1 MSEKFNQGGTNMRKS
16 AIITGVLLLVF
27 AFAGQSWGF
36 FYSATDIFNGTTPG
50 AVVTSGT
57 ALATKNT
64 NIGTI
69 AVGTAG
75 GFVPGEIDNSTIG
88 AGSNEWIRVT
98 FNTPQYISSIQLAFL
113 YPTTGG
119 YGDTVNEQARMI
131 TNLGFDTL
139 QATGLAT
146 AAWSGSGSY
155 LNLEAA
161 LNPAG
166 GVWEITNPYTG
177 TPVNY
182 IEFRADNLP
191 GGTGSADSDYSI
203 VSVAG
208 RAVPEPLTMLLL
220 GLGLVGLAGARRFK
234 K

>member
-1 MSEKFNQGGTNMRKS
+1 MKRSFVALG
-16 AIITGVLLLVF
+16 ALALLL
-27 AFAGQSWGF
+27 AFTTSSWGF

-75 GFVPGEIDNSTIG
+75 GFVGGEIDNSTIG

-98 FNTPQYISSIQLAFL
+98 FNAPQYISSIQLAFL

-139 QATGLAT
+139 QATGLA
-146 AAWSGSGSY
+146 AAIWSGSGSY

-191 GGTGSADSDYSI
+191 GGSGSADSDYSV
-203 VSVAG
+203 VSIAG
-208 RAVPEPLTMLLL
+208 RAVPEPLTMILL

>member
-1 MSEKFNQGGTNMRKS
+1 MKRSFVALG
-16 AIITGVLLLVF
+16 ALVVAL
-27 AFAGQSWGF
+27 AFTTSSWAF
-36 FYSATDIFNGTTPG
+36 FYSATDIYNGTTPG
-50 AVVTSGT
+50 AVVSVSPGA
-57 ALATKNT
+57 ALATKTT

-75 GFVPGEIDNSTIG
+75 GSVNGEIDSPFIG
-88 AGSNEWIRVT
+88 AANEWIRVT
-98 FNTPQYISSIQLAFL
+98 FAAPQYISSIQLAFL

-119 YGDTVNEQARMI
+119 YGDTVNERARFI

-139 QATGLAT
+139 QATGFTT
-146 AAWSGSGSY
+146 ALWSGSGSY

-182 IEFRADNLP
+182 IEFRADRLLF
-191 GGTGSADSDYSI
+191 GGSQDSDYSV
-203 VSVAG
+203 VSIAG
-208 RAVPEPLTMLLL
+208 RAVPEPLTMILL
-220 GLGLVGLAGARRFK
+220 GLGLVGVAGARRFRM
-234 K
+234 

>member
-1 MSEKFNQGGTNMRKS
+1 MRKS
-16 AIITGVLLLVF
+16 AIITGVLFLVF
-27 AFAGQSWGF
+27 AFAVQSWGY
-36 FYSATDIFNGTTPG
+36 FYSATDILNNTTPG

-64 NIGTI
+64 NVGTI

-75 GFVPGEIDNSTIG
+75 GSVGGEIDSGVIG
-88 AGSNEWIRVT
+88 AGTNEWIRVT
-98 FNTPQYISSIQLAFL
+98 FNAPQYISSIQLAFL

-119 YGDTVNEQARMI
+119 YGDTVNEQARFL
-131 TNLGFDTL
+131 TNFGFDTL
-139 QATGLAT
+139 QATGS
-146 AAWSGSGSY
+146 AAAIWSGSGSY

-166 GVWEITNPYTG
+166 GVWDIINPYVG

-182 IEFRADNLP
+182 IEFRADRLAS
-191 GGTGSADSDYSI
+191 GGSGDSDYSV
-203 VSVAG
+203 VSISG
-208 RAVPEPLTMLLL
+208 YAVPEPLTMLLL